1 MSLYIY
7 SNPFENSLFDVFD
20 NDVFDND
27 VFNNNLFNDDDL
39 SDSLIPYS
47 TLALPCR
54 STISR
59 RIRHNNRWSPYKKLE
74 KQMKKQMK
82 KLFKE
87 ENKKLV
93 DFNPNINL
101 TEDEDNYYIHAD
113 LPGMTKDQVKMELDY
128 EDHILT
134 ISGERKSIY
143 KDNNGKTEKEE
154 KDQKQK
160 EEKKEDKE
168 KEEDKENEEETTSNN
183 ETDESN
189 ENETKLTKQ
198 AENSK
203 EIQKKNNCRY
213 SVMECSYGS
222 FSRSFTIPEDANID
236 NIKAK
241 MENGVLN
248 ITINKIKEQKH
259 KNRTI
264 QIQ

>member
-1 MSLYIY
+1 MSLIHH
-7 SNPFENSLFDVFD
+7 
-20 NDVFDND
+20 
-27 VFNNNLFNDDDL
+27 NLFEPYERSFFDDPFFREFDREVLSFDDDT
-39 SDSLIPYS
+39 SKPKNHHHLIS
-47 TLALPCR
+47 TKHKHFPHHIWHHHHKEDDR
-54 STISR
+54 NQDPF
-59 RIRHNNRWSPYKKLE
+59 HKV
-74 KQMKKQMK
+74 KKQMTK
-82 KLFKE
+82 AFDKDVFKM
-87 ENKKLV
+87 V
-93 DFNPNINL
+93 DFCPSINIS
-101 TEDEDNYYIHAD
+101 EDDKAFYIHAD

-259 KNRTI
+259 KNRSI